1 MARVKDNSFLI
12 RNRISIKT
20 TGNIEIKTESD
31 SPNIK
36 LTENQ
41 LDNSIHIFSC
51 DRNFEEK
58 MDSKKTKK
66 NPMKTMVA

>member
-1 MARVKDNSFLI
+1 MARVKDISFLI

-20 TGNIEIKTESD
+20 TENIKIKTESD

-41 LDNSIHIFSC
+41 LYSYFLL
-51 DRNFEEK
+51 
-58 MDSKKTKK
+58 
-66 NPMKTMVA
+66 